1 MFFIEIFIISI
12 IIILFL
18 FQRISIRIIYKKET
32 EIKIYF
38 LFFTLRFY
46 PQRKIKN
53 NFKKKVKRTKN
64 LIKNRQ
70 KVKNYLNRFL
80 KKTNIT
86 LYALNTKIKEDRPDE
101 TAIKAENRKIF
112 LSVIFSFLLEK
123 VNKITSFDRT
133 YIIPKN
139 SDIPS
144 FDISLDFTLFNLI
157 FSLLSYKKERSVI
170 E

>member
-1 MFFIEIFIISI
+1 M
-12 IIILFL
+12 
-18 FQRISIRIIYKKET
+18 
-32 EIKIYF
+32 
-38 LFFTLRFY
+38 
-46 PQRKIKN
+46 
-53 NFKKKVKRTKN
+53 
-64 LIKNRQ
+64 
-70 KVKNYLNRFL
+70 